1 MRTVLVVLAVA
12 GSMFGQELGSLN
24 PDRIKA
30 VQEREAHERAV
41 AERIEYQLAQQPKPV
56 AQPAPPVRHLSAKE
70 MKELCEA
77 LDRYFRE
84 HPGQVPIFWTPP
96 AR

>member
-1 MRTVLVVLAVA
+1 MRTLLVVLVAA
-12 GSMFGQELGSLN
+12 GSMFGQDLGSLN

-41 AERIEYQLAQQPKPV
+41 AERIEYQLAQQPKP
-56 AQPAPPVRHLSAKE
+56 APKPAPPVRHLSRKE
-70 MKELCEA
+70 IKELREA

-84 HPGQVPIFWTPP
+84 HPGQVPILWTPP

>member
-1 MRTVLVVLAVA
+1 MRTIAVILAVA
-12 GSMFGQELGSLN
+12 GSMLGQDLN
-24 PDRIKA
+24 PDRIKV

-56 AQPAPPVRHLSAKE
+56 AAPAPPVRHLSKKE
-70 MKELCEA
+70 MKELDKA
-77 LDRYFRE
+77 LRRYFRE
-84 HPGQVPIFWTPP
+84 HHGQVPILWTPP

>member
-1 MRTVLVVLAVA
+1 MRTVLVLVAVA
-12 GSMFGQELGSLN
+12 GSMIGQDLN
-24 PDRIKA
+24 PDRIKV

-41 AERIEYQLAQQPKPV
+41 AERIEYQLAKQPKPV
-56 AQPAPPVRHLSAKE
+56 AQPAPPPRHLSAQE

-84 HPGQVPIFWTPP
+84 HHGQVPILWTPT